1 MFEYQTS
8 AALVPGATPGIGE
21 AISRTL
27 VARGVPTIV
36 LVARDAEALATLAAD
51 LRLFRL
57 AEHGF

>member
-8 AALVPGATPGIGE
+8 TALVTGATSGIGE
-21 AISRTL
+21 VIARAL

-36 LVARDAEALATLAAD
+36 VARNAEALATLAAD

>member
-8 AALVPGATPGIGE
+8 TALVTGATSGIGE
-21 AISRTL
+21 VIAWAL
-27 VARGVPTIV
+27 VARGVPAIV
-36 LVARDAEALATLAAD
+36 LVARYAEALATLAAD